1 MPVLGNVMLR
11 SELLPDSTYRF
22 FKVCSEE
29 FTINKERIGLKEIF
43 ELLILRVEVTNC
55 VISAVL
61 PCELAWETEPIR

>member
-11 SELLPDSTYRF
+11 SELLPDSANRF